1 MQPELAALAG
11 RHLDS
16 FDRSAVAAAI
26 DDWINHRLG
35 GEPEVLTRS
44 REAYVAH
51 HLARSLA
58 AVSLLP
64 QTPTRG
70 KLLELGSGIYLMTFL
85 AERLRNYDIDMVQY
99 WGRPSGEY
107 ASALTD
113 VRSGASRT
121 MPFREFNGEVE
132 AFPYEDGSFDAILN
146 CDTIEHVLC
155 DPVHMLAE
163 CHRVLKPGGV
173 MVLTTP
179 NVLRLDNV
187 AKLLQGRNI
196 LDKYVLESASARH
209 PREYAPQEISRLLE
223 WVGFDVAGLSTIDV
237 TRSVL
242 PRTARRLATAG
253 TRLFRAAA
261 RFVGCEGEDPTQWRG
276 EQIILTARRARPVNR
291 GAPEFLYEAPGAAQH
306 LIDAIYSGTVRS

>member
-1 MQPELAALAG
+1 MRPELAALAG
-11 RHLDS
+11 RHIEG
-16 FDRSAVAAAI
+16 FDRPAVSAAI
-26 DDWINHRLG
+26 DDWINHHLR
-35 GEPEVLTRS
+35 GEPELLTRS
-44 REAYVAH
+44 RPAYVEH

-58 AVSLLP
+58 AVALLP
-64 QTPTRG
+64 QPAARG
-70 KLLELGSGIYLMTFL
+70 RLLELGSGIYLMTFL
-85 AERLRNYDIDMVQY
+85 AERLRNYDIDLVQY
-99 WGRPSGEY
+99 WGRDSGGH
-107 ASALTD
+107 ASELTD
-113 VRSGASRT
+113 VRTGAIRT

-132 AFPYEDGSFDAILN
+132 PFPYADDSFDAILN

-209 PREYAPQEISRLLE
+209 PREYAPQEIARLLD
-223 WVGFDVAGLSTIDV
+223 WVGFEVADLATIDV

-242 PRTARRLATAG
+242 PRTARRLASAG
-253 TRLFRAAA
+253 LRLFRTAS
-261 RFVGCEGEDPTQWRG
+261 RFVGCEDDPTLWRG
-276 EQIILTARRARPVNR
+276 EQIILTARRSRAVNR
-291 GAPEFLYEAPGAAQH
+291 DAPDFLYESPGAAQGV
-306 LIDAIYSGTVRS
+306 IDAIYSGSGRP